1 MGAYIIAINIRVC
14 CNGNDAVIFRDC
26 VTKELK
32 MVQFDYAVWGVFFA
46 ALLYILGNGVW
57 VNHLVRERNWLG
69 WLLWSV
75 LGLGLLLV
83 AALFE
88 TRLDQAAGMGVL
100 ERLTSVDPENHW
112 IAMGL
117 FALMSVPGAASVLL
131 KQSVQWTRVTLLLPA
146 ILLFIPVGRQLGNP
160 DDSYFL
166 LSMGTTLVVCTVLF
180 LWQMLLDCEP
190 DQALKHEG

>member
-1 MGAYIIAINIRVC
+1 
-14 CNGNDAVIFRDC
+14 
-26 VTKELK
+26 
-32 MVQFDYAVWGVFFA
+32 
-46 ALLYILGNGVW
+46 
-57 VNHLVRERNWLG
+57 
-69 WLLWSV
+69 
-75 LGLGLLLV
+75 
-83 AALFE
+83 
-88 TRLDQAAGMGVL
+88 MGVL

-131 KQSVQWTRVTLLLPA
+131 KQSVRWTRVILLMPA
-146 ILLFIPVGRQLGNP
+146 ILIFIPVGRQLGNP

>member
-1 MGAYIIAINIRVC
+1 
-14 CNGNDAVIFRDC
+14 
-26 VTKELK
+26 

-46 ALLYILGNGVW
+46 ALLYVLGNGVW

-69 WLLWSV
+69 WVLWAT
-75 LGLGLLLV
+75 LGSGLLFI

-88 TRLDQAAGMGVL
+88 TRLDQVAGMGVL
-100 ERLTSVDPENHW
+100 ERLASVDPENHW

-117 FALMSVPGAASVLL
+117 FALISVPGAASVLL
-131 KQSVQWTRVTLLLPA
+131 KQSVEWTRVILLLPA
-146 ILLFIPVGRQLGNP
+146 ILIFIPVGRQLGNP

-166 LSMGTTLVVCTVLF
+166 LSMGTTLVVCAVLF

-190 DQALKHEG
+190 DQVPGHEG